1 MGTFIYTLIISI
13 SLVIQTTIFSMWPFL
28 RVAPDLLLVFT
39 VIFGLLNGPKFGAKF
54 GFGAGLALDLLSG
67 NLIGW
72 RGITRMLVG
81 IGVGTVS
88 SRVYKENYVIPFICI
103 ILATVLETSIYFA
116 GVALFNQGAPW
127 LLAIQEVLLPLI
139 IYNAIICLLFY
150 VRLYYLN
157 KKIFYWDELFR
168 RAR

>member
-116 GVALFNQGAPW
+116 GVAL
-127 LLAIQEVLLPLI
+127 LTKVLLGYLQFKK
-139 IYNAIICLLFY
+139 FY
-150 VRLYYLN
+150 YH
-157 KKIFYWDELFR
+157 
-168 RAR
+168 